1 MAAELYPSPAR
12 TQLDSELSLD
22 DRTAAEIL
30 TSHTVEITKAVNLN
44 NLRPY
49 LIGNRC
55 VTLSE
60 SRQQLKS
67 ASDTDTVIQFIE
79 IVSKRGISAFRGFL
93 KALEQYT
100 TDEPSEGAL
109 IELLNKLRDDAAS
122 KLPTAPQNEPV
133 IVVQQTPAETTIDL
147 PEDPETESQD
157 APLSSN
163 EQGQPNKDASAVTA
177 SVTRRIQIPGV
188 SKFLINFLRLA
199 GIGESSC
206 TKSTTL
212 HFIVRKK
219 PAHYITLQMPFFTC
233 SN

>member
-1 MAAELYPSPAR
+1 MIVFHFQLYPSPAR

-49 LIGNRC
+49 LIENRC
-55 VTLSE
+55 VTLPE
-60 SRQQLKS
+60 SSRQLKS

-177 SVTRRIQIPGV
+177 SVTRV
-188 SKFLINFLRLA
+188 SYLLIKDATIKRCKHVAVHDTPRVHGCLACVA
-199 GIGESSC
+199 GIPY
-206 TKSTTL
+206 L
-212 HFIVRKK
+212 
-219 PAHYITLQMPFFTC
+219 
-233 SN
+233 N

>member
-1 MAAELYPSPAR
+1 MYPSPAR

-133 IVVQQTPAETTIDL
+133 IVVQQTPAETTIDP

-163 EQGQPNKDASAVTA
+163 EQGRPNKGASAVTA
-177 SVTRRIQIPGV
+177 SVTRVSYLLIKDATIKRCKHVAAHGIPRVHGCLACV
-188 SKFLINFLRLA
+188 A
-199 GIGESSC
+199 GIPC
-206 TKSTTL
+206 L
-212 HFIVRKK
+212 
-219 PAHYITLQMPFFTC
+219 
-233 SN
+233 N

>member
-1 MAAELYPSPAR
+1 MIVFHFQLYPSPAR

-60 SRQQLKS
+60 SRQQLFKS

-157 APLSSN
+157 ALLSSN

-177 SVTRRIQIPGV
+177 SVTRV
-188 SKFLINFLRLA
+188 SYLLIKDATIKRCKHVAVHDTPRVHGCLACVA
-199 GIGESSC
+199 GIPY
-206 TKSTTL
+206 L
-212 HFIVRKK
+212 
-219 PAHYITLQMPFFTC
+219 
-233 SN
+233 N

>member
-1 MAAELYPSPAR
+1 MIVFHFQLYPSPAR

-133 IVVQQTPAETTIDL
+133 IVVQQTPAETIE
-147 PEDPETESQD
+147 EDPETESQD
-157 APLSSN
+157 APLPSN
-163 EQGQPNKDASAVTA
+163 EQGQPNEAS
-177 SVTRRIQIPGV
+177 
-188 SKFLINFLRLA
+188 
-199 GIGESSC
+199 
-206 TKSTTL
+206 
-212 HFIVRKK
+212 
-219 PAHYITLQMPFFTC
+219 
-233 SN
+233 

>member
-1 MAAELYPSPAR
+1 M
-12 TQLDSELSLD
+12 
-22 DRTAAEIL
+22 
-30 TSHTVEITKAVNLN
+30 EITKAVNLN

-49 LIGNRC
+49 LIENRC

-177 SVTRRIQIPGV
+177 SVTRVSYLLIKDATIKRCKHVAVHGIPRVHGCLACV
-188 SKFLINFLRLA
+188 A
-199 GIGESSC
+199 GIPY
-206 TKSTTL
+206 L
-212 HFIVRKK
+212 
-219 PAHYITLQMPFFTC
+219 
-233 SN
+233 N

>member
-1 MAAELYPSPAR
+1 LYPTPAR

-49 LIGNRC
+49 LIENRC

-60 SRQQLKS
+60 SRQQLFKS
-67 ASDTDTVIQFIE
+67 ASDTDTVVQFIE

-122 KLPTAPQNEPV
+122 RLPTAPQNEPV
-133 IVVQQTPAETTIDL
+133 IVVQQTAETIDP
-147 PEDPETESQD
+147 PEDPGTERQD
-157 APLSSN
+157 ALLPSN
-163 EQGQPNKDASAVTA
+163 EQGQPNEDASAGTA
-177 SVTRRIQIPGV
+177 AVTRVRYL
-188 SKFLINFLRLA
+188 LIKDAIIKYVICIIL
-199 GIGESSC
+199 
-206 TKSTTL
+206 
-212 HFIVRKK
+212 
-219 PAHYITLQMPFFTC
+219 
-233 SN
+233 